1 MVFILEQVFGV
12 RLARG
17 GLGGMLVFAAIF
29 GFGGALISLALSK
42 WTAKR
47 MMGVRVIDGAA
58 IGRWSDG
65 CSARFNAWRVRRDIG
80 MPEVGI
86 FDAEEMNAF
95 ATGARRNAALVAVS
109 TGLLRSMSRPQI
121 EAVLGH
127 EISHVANGDMVTL
140 ALLQGVL
147 NTFVIFLARIIGG
160 IVDRALFKNDR
171 EESGIGFFLTT
182 LVAQIVL
189 GIFASMIVSWYSRRR
204 EFRADRGGA
213 DLAGTGSMI
222 GALQVLK
229 QSHGEPM
236 PPQMQAFGI
245 NTGRADGFMRLFM
258 SHPPL
263 DERIAA
269 LQSQEVQMTPEN
281 EIMVEPPAALRV
293 GRELSRWF
301 GNSDLAARTNE
312 AALLAK
318 LRPPCRLGAGRA
330 LPADACCLSRR
341 HLGGLQLDARSW

>member
-1 MVFILEQVFGV
+1 MKRIFLFLVTNLAVLALLTLVIFIIQSVFGV
-12 RLARG
+12 RLTGG
-17 GLGGMLVFAAIF
+17 GLGGLLVFAAVC

-47 MMGVRVIDGAA
+47 MMGVRVITTPQ
-58 IGRWSDG
+58 SDLEG
-65 CSARFNAWRVRRDIG
+65 WLIATIKRLADQVHIG

-86 FDAEEMNAF
+86 FDAAEMNAF

-109 TGLLRSMSRPQI
+109 TGLLRGMSRPQI

-147 NTFVIFLARIIGG
+147 NTFVIFLARIIGS

-171 EESGIGFFLTT
+171 QESGIGFFLTT
-182 LVAQIVL
+182 LAAQIVL

-204 EFRADRGGA
+204 EYRADRGGA
-213 DLAGTGSMI
+213 NLAGTGKMI
-222 GALQVLK
+222 EALEVLK
-229 QSHGEPM
+229 RSQGEPM

-245 NTGRADGFMRLFM
+245 NTGSTGGFMRLFM
-258 SHPPL
+258 THPPL

-269 LQSQEVQMTPEN
+269 LQSQE
-281 EIMVEPPAALRV
+281 L
-293 GRELSRWF
+293 
-301 GNSDLAARTNE
+301 
-312 AALLAK
+312 
-318 LRPPCRLGAGRA
+318 
-330 LPADACCLSRR
+330 
-341 HLGGLQLDARSW
+341 

>member
-1 MVFILEQVFGV
+1 MKRIFLFVVTNLAVLALLTLVLFIVESVFGV
-12 RLARG
+12 HLAQGGTG
-17 GLGGMLVFAAIF
+17 GLLAFAAIC

-47 MMGVRVIDGAA
+47 MMGVRVITTPQ
-58 IGRWSDG
+58 SDLEG
-65 CSARFNAWRVRRDIG
+65 WLIATIKRLADQVHIG

-86 FDAEEMNAF
+86 FDAAEMNAF

-109 TGLLRSMSRPQI
+109 SGLLRGMSRPQI

-147 NTFVIFLARIIGG
+147 NTFVVFLARIIGSL
-160 IVDRALFKNDR
+160 IDRTLLKNDR

-182 LVAQIVL
+182 MVAQIVL
-189 GIFASMIVSWYSRRR
+189 GILASMIVSWYSRRR

-222 GALQVLK
+222 AALQALE

-245 NTGRADGFMRLFM
+245 NTGSTSGFLRLFM

-269 LQSQEVQMTPEN
+269 LQSSS
-281 EIMVEPPAALRV
+281 
-293 GRELSRWF
+293 G
-301 GNSDLAARTNE
+301 
-312 AALLAK
+312 
-318 LRPPCRLGAGRA
+318 
-330 LPADACCLSRR
+330 
-341 HLGGLQLDARSW
+341 

>member
-1 MVFILEQVFGV
+1 MKRIFLFLVTNLAVLALLSLVIFIIERVFGV
-12 RLARG
+12 RLAGG
-17 GLGGMLVFAAIF
+17 GLGGLLAFAAIF

-47 MMGVRVIDGAA
+47 MMGVRVITEPQSDVE
-58 IGRWSDG
+58 RWL
-65 CSARFNAWRVRRDIG
+65 
-80 MPEVGI
+80 P
-86 FDAEEMNAF
+86 
-95 ATGARRNAALVAVS
+95 GARRNAALVAVS
-109 TGLLRSMSRPQI
+109 SGLLRSMSRSQV

-127 EISHVANGDMVTL
+127 EITHVANGDMVTL

-147 NTFVIFLARIIGG
+147 NTFVIFLARIIGSL
-160 IVDRALFKNDR
+160 IDRTLFKNDR

-182 LVAQIVL
+182 MVAQIVL
-189 GIFASMIVSWYSRRR
+189 GILASMIVSWYSRRR

-222 GALQVLK
+222 AALQVLK

-245 NTGRADGFMRLFM
+245 NTGATHGFMRLFM

-269 LQSQEVQMTPEN
+269 LQS
-281 EIMVEPPAALRV
+281 PA
-293 GRELSRWF
+293 
-301 GNSDLAARTNE
+301 
-312 AALLAK
+312 
-318 LRPPCRLGAGRA
+318 
-330 LPADACCLSRR
+330 
-341 HLGGLQLDARSW
+341 

>member
-1 MVFILEQVFGV
+1 MKRIFLFVVTNLAVLALLSVVVFILEQVFGV

-17 GLGGMLVFAAIF
+17 GLGGMLVFAAVF

-47 MMGVRVIDGAA
+47 MMGVRVIDTPQTDTE
-58 IGRWSDG
+58 RWLL
-65 CSARFNAWRVRRDIG
+65 ATVQRLATQAQVG

-109 TGLLRSMSRPQI
+109 SGLLRSMSRAQI

-147 NTFVIFLARIIGG
+147 NTFVIFLARIIGN

-171 EESGIGFFLTT
+171 AESGIGFFLTT
-182 LVAQIVL
+182 MVAQIVL
-189 GIFASMIVSWYSRRR
+189 GIIASMIVSWYSRRR

-222 GALQVLK
+222 GALQALK

-245 NTGRADGFMRLFM
+245 NTGSANGFMRLFM

-269 LQSQEVQMTPEN
+269 LQS
-281 EIMVEPPAALRV
+281 
-293 GRELSRWF
+293 
-301 GNSDLAARTNE
+301 
-312 AALLAK
+312 
-318 LRPPCRLGAGRA
+318 
-330 LPADACCLSRR
+330 
-341 HLGGLQLDARSW
+341 